1 MRPTRPPLQRENQ
14 FELMGNESR
23 WRNSSSEVGIAEF
36 PFSEPTIFPELP
48 PFWFLFGG
56 KSLTLVC
63 RRLPFLSCCNADCC
77 LIIAGNDA
85 ENCAFRDPTPN
96 YPVMPPWLRKTF
108 QLGSQNYRPQFG
120 RSSFFIGESKFNSFF
135 LDELGEFFRR
145 EETIVQVS

>member
-1 MRPTRPPLQRENQ
+1 MPPQKSRSAIAATTRSFSRQNQ

-36 PFSEPTIFPELP
+36 PSSEPTIFPELP

-96 YPVMPPWLRKTF
+96 TL
-108 QLGSQNYRPQFG
+108 LCRPGYERLSSSEAKIIG
-120 RSSFFIGESKFNSFF
+120 RNLTGRAFLLERANLIRFFWTN
-135 LDELGEFFRR
+135 
-145 EETIVQVS
+145 